1 MKFFSRKKAETV
13 QVPQDKDGRMFIR
26 VLGDDWITLV
36 KILRTDYAKH
46 DIQIVDDVAAV
57 GGEDKAVVK
66 VFFEGTI
73 EDYLNAL
80 LDLSVKYGIDRVK
93 EDDVV
98 SDETETETKTK

>member
-1 MKFFSRKKAETV
+1 MKFFSRKKAEPV

-66 VFFEGTI
+66 VFFDGTI

-98 SDETETETKTK
+98 SDETENKK